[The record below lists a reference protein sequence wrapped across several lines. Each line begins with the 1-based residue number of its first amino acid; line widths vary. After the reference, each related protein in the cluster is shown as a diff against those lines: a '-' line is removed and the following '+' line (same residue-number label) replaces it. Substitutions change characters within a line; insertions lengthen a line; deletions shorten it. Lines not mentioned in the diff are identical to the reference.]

1 MSENEEMK
9 WGLSTETGQEEDK
22 ASSSS
27 SSEEQHEKEALQK
40 TVQAKAEDIAGGG
53 GEASLLT
60 KPEEEEVP
68 ITDKQYQSTTKEKKT
83 KKPSKAKVLT
93 KKKEYDNANLTG
105 ISRQLEKQS
114 NQLVKIEKVL
124 QPLQK
129 SFNKIDRQ
137 SITIKQLYSV
147 VMQLRREIDRQKKQQ
162 PQQPTHKEERKETLV
177 RLLAQIRNK
186 Q

>member
-9 WGLSTETGQEEDK
+9 WRLSTETGQEEDK

-27 SSEEQHEKEALQK
+27 SSSSSSSEDQQEKEALQER
-40 TVQAKAEDIAGGG
+40 VQAKAEDIAGGR

-60 KPEEEEVP
+60 KPEEEEIP
-68 ITDKQYQSTTKEKKT
+68 ITDKQYQSTTKEKRT

-93 KKKEYDNANLTG
+93 KKKESDNANLTG
-105 ISRQLEKQS
+105 ISKQLEKQS

-147 VMQLRREIDRQKKQQ
+147 VIQLQREIDRQKKQQ
-162 PQQPTHKEERKETLV
+162 PQQQQPTQRRKKERKG
-177 RLLAQIRNK
+177 
-186 Q
+186 

>member
-9 WGLSTETGQEEDK
+9 WRLGTETGQEEDK

-27 SSEEQHEKEALQK
+27 SEEQQEKEALQER
-40 TVQAKAEDIAGGG
+40 VQAKAEDIAGGG
-53 GEASLLT
+53 EASLHT
-60 KPEEEEVP
+60 KPKEEWP
-68 ITDKQYQSTTKEKKT
+68 ITDKQYQSTTKEKRT

-93 KKKEYDNANLTG
+93 KKKESDNANLTG
-105 ISRQLEKQS
+105 ISKQLEKQS
-114 NQLVKIEKVL
+114 NQLVKIERAL

-147 VMQLRREIDRQKKQQ
+147 VIQLQREIDRQKKQQ
-162 PQQPTHKEERKETLV
+162 QATQKKARKKGKVSGTNN
-177 RLLAQIRNK
+177 RK
-186 Q
+186 KK

>member
-9 WGLSTETGQEEDK
+9 WRLGTETGQEEDK

-27 SSEEQHEKEALQK
+27 EEQQEKEALQER
-40 TVQAKAEDIAGGG
+40 VQAKAEDIAGGG
-53 GEASLLT
+53 EASLLT
-60 KPEEEEVP
+60 KPKEEVP

-83 KKPSKAKVLT
+83 KKPSKAKDLT
-93 KKKEYDNANLTG
+93 KKKESDNANLTG
-105 ISRQLEKQS
+105 ISKQLEKQS

-147 VMQLRREIDRQKKQQ
+147 VMQLRREIDRQKK
-162 PQQPTHKEERKETLV
+162 TTTTSHSKKSKKERKG
-177 RLLAQIRNK
+177 
-186 Q
+186 

>member
-9 WGLSTETGQEEDK
+9 WRLSTETGQEEDK

-27 SSEEQHEKEALQK
+27 EEQQEKEALQE
-40 TVQAKAEDIAGGG
+40 TVQAKAEDIAGGE

-60 KPEEEEVP
+60 KPEEEVP

-147 VMQLRREIDRQKKQQ
+147 VMQLRREIDRQKK
-162 PQQPTHKEERKETLV
+162 TTTTSHSKKSKKGKVSRT
-177 RLLAQIRNK
+177 NN
-186 Q
+186 

>member
-9 WGLSTETGQEEDK
+9 WRLGTETGQEEDK

-27 SSEEQHEKEALQK
+27 EEQQEKEALQER
-40 TVQAKAEDIAGGG
+40 VQAKAEDIAGGG
-53 GEASLLT
+53 EASLLT
-60 KPEEEEVP
+60 KPKEEAP

-83 KKPSKAKVLT
+83 KKPSKAKDLT
-93 KKKEYDNANLTG
+93 KKKESDNANLTG

-147 VMQLRREIDRQKKQQ
+147 VMQLRREIDRQKK
-162 PQQPTHKEERKETLV
+162 TTTTSHSRKSKKGKVSRT
-177 RLLAQIRNK
+177 NN
-186 Q
+186 

>member
-9 WGLSTETGQEEDK
+9 WRLSTETGQEEDK
-22 ASSSS
+22 AAEE
-27 SSEEQHEKEALQK
+27 EEQQEKEALQER
-40 TVQAKAEDIAGGG
+40 VQAKAEDIAGGG

-60 KPEEEEVP
+60 KQEEEEVP
-68 ITDKQYQSTTKEKKT
+68 ITDKQYQSTTKEKKI

-93 KKKEYDNANLTG
+93 KKKESGNANLSG
-105 ISRQLEKQS
+105 ISKQFEKQS

-147 VMQLRREIDRQKKQQ
+147 VIQLQREIGRQKKQQ
-162 PQQPTHKEERKETLV
+162 PQQPTQRRKKGNVSAT
-177 RLLAQIRNK
+177 ISSNK
-186 Q
+186 K

>member
-9 WGLSTETGQEEDK
+9 WRLSTETGQEEDK
-22 ASSSS
+22 AASA
-27 SSEEQHEKEALQK
+27 SEEQQEKEALQE
-40 TVQAKAEDIAGGG
+40 TVQAKAEDIAGGE
-53 GEASLLT
+53 GEASLFT
-60 KPEEEEVP
+60 KPEEEVP
-68 ITDKQYQSTTKEKKT
+68 ITDKQYQSRTKEKKT

-93 KKKEYDNANLTG
+93 KKKESDNANLTG

-147 VMQLRREIDRQKKQQ
+147 VIQLQREIDRQKKQQ
-162 PQQPTHKEERKETLV
+162 LQQQATQKKARKKGKVSGT
-177 RLLAQIRNK
+177 NN
-186 Q
+186 

>member
-9 WGLSTETGQEEDK
+9 WRLSTETGPEEDK

-27 SSEEQHEKEALQK
+27 SSSSEEQQEKEALQER
-40 TVQAKAEDIAGGG
+40 VQAKAEDIAGG

-60 KPEEEEVP
+60 KPEEEVH
-68 ITDKQYQSTTKEKKT
+68 ITGKQYQSITKEKKT

-93 KKKEYDNANLTG
+93 KKKESNNANLTG
-105 ISRQLEKQS
+105 ISKQLKKQS

-147 VMQLRREIDRQKKQQ
+147 VIQLQREIGRQKKQQ
-162 PQQPTHKEERKETLV
+162 QQATQKKQERKE
-177 RLLAQIRNK
+177 R
-186 Q
+186 

>member
-9 WGLSTETGQEEDK
+9 WRLSTETGQEEDK

-27 SSEEQHEKEALQK
+27 SSSSEDQQEKEALQER
-40 TVQAKAEDIAGGG
+40 VQAKAEDIAGGR

-60 KPEEEEVP
+60 KPEEEEIP
-68 ITDKQYQSTTKEKKT
+68 ITDKQYQSTTKEKRT

-93 KKKEYDNANLTG
+93 KKKESDNANLTG
-105 ISRQLEKQS
+105 ISKQLEKQS

-147 VMQLRREIDRQKKQQ
+147 VIQLQREIDRQKKQQ
-162 PQQPTHKEERKETLV
+162 PQQQPTQRRKKERKGKVSGTN
-177 RLLAQIRNK
+177 I
-186 Q
+186 

>member
-9 WGLSTETGQEEDK
+9 WRLSMETGQEEDK

-27 SSEEQHEKEALQK
+27 SEEQQEKEALQER
-40 TVQAKAEDIAGGG
+40 VQAKAEDIAGGG

-60 KPEEEEVP
+60 KPVEEVP

-162 PQQPTHKEERKETLV
+162 LQQQATQKKARKKGKVSGT
-177 RLLAQIRNK
+177 NN
-186 Q
+186 

>member
-9 WGLSTETGQEEDK
+9 WRLSTETGPEEDK
-22 ASSSS
+22 AAA
-27 SSEEQHEKEALQK
+27 EEQQEKEALQER
-40 TVQAKAEDIAGGG
+40 VQIKAEDIAGG

-60 KPEEEEVP
+60 KPEEEKVP
-68 ITDKQYQSTTKEKKT
+68 ITDKQYQSTTKEKRT

-93 KKKEYDNANLTG
+93 KKKESDNANLTG
-105 ISRQLEKQS
+105 ISKQLEKQS

-147 VMQLRREIDRQKKQQ
+147 VIQLQREIGRQKKQQ
-162 PQQPTHKEERKETLV
+162 QATQKKARKERLV
-177 RLLAQIRNK
+177 ELITEIRNK

>member
-9 WGLSTETGQEEDK
+9 WRLSMETGQEEDK

-27 SSEEQHEKEALQK
+27 EEQQEKEALQER
-40 TVQAKAEDIAGGG
+40 VQAKAEDIAGGG

-60 KPEEEEVP
+60 KQEEEEEVP
-68 ITDKQYQSTTKEKKT
+68 ITDKQYQSTTKEKKI

-93 KKKEYDNANLTG
+93 KKKESGNANLSG
-105 ISRQLEKQS
+105 ISKQFEKQS

-137 SITIKQLYSV
+137 STTIKQLYSV
-147 VMQLRREIDRQKKQQ
+147 VIQLQREIGRQKKQQ
-162 PQQPTHKEERKETLV
+162 PQQPTQRRKKGNVSAT
-177 RLLAQIRNK
+177 ISSNNK
-186 Q
+186 

>member
-9 WGLSTETGQEEDK
+9 WRLSTETGQEEDK
-22 ASSSS
+22 AASASASA
-27 SSEEQHEKEALQK
+27 SEEQQEKEALQE
-40 TVQAKAEDIAGGG
+40 TVQAKAEDIAGGE

-60 KPEEEEVP
+60 KPEEEVP

-147 VMQLRREIDRQKKQQ
+147 VMQLRREIDRQKKTT
-162 PQQPTHKEERKETLV
+162 PTTSHSKKSKKERKG
-177 RLLAQIRNK
+177 
-186 Q
+186 

>member
-9 WGLSTETGQEEDK
+9 WRLSTDTGQEEDK

-27 SSEEQHEKEALQK
+27 SEDQQEKEALQER
-40 TVQAKAEDIAGGG
+40 VQAKAEDIAGGG

-60 KPEEEEVP
+60 KPEEGIP

-93 KKKEYDNANLTG
+93 KKKKESGNANLTG
-105 ISRQLEKQS
+105 ISKKLEKQS

-147 VMQLRREIDRQKKQQ
+147 VMQLQREIGRQKKQQ
-162 PQQPTHKEERKETLV
+162 PQQPTQRRKKEWKG
-177 RLLAQIRNK
+177 
-186 Q
+186 

>member
-9 WGLSTETGQEEDK
+9 WRLSTETGQEEDK

-27 SSEEQHEKEALQK
+27 SEEQQEKEALQER
-40 TVQAKAEDIAGGG
+40 VQAKAEDIAGG

-60 KPEEEEVP
+60 KPEEEVP
-68 ITDKQYQSTTKEKKT
+68 ITYKQYESQNKEKKT
-83 KKPSKAKVLT
+83 KKPSKAKILT
-93 KKKEYDNANLTG
+93 KKKESDNANLTG
-105 ISRQLEKQS
+105 ISKQLEKQS

-147 VMQLRREIDRQKKQQ
+147 VMQLQREIDRQKKQQ
-162 PQQPTHKEERKETLV
+162 QATERRKKERKG
-177 RLLAQIRNK
+177 
-186 Q
+186 

>member
-9 WGLSTETGQEEDK
+9 WRLSTETGQKEDK

-27 SSEEQHEKEALQK
+27 SSSEEQQEKEALQER
-40 TVQAKAEDIAGGG
+40 VQAKAEDIAGGGG

-68 ITDKQYQSTTKEKKT
+68 ITDKQYQSTTKEKRT

-93 KKKEYDNANLTG
+93 KKKEFDNANLTG
-105 ISRQLEKQS
+105 MSKQLEKQS

-147 VMQLRREIDRQKKQQ
+147 VIQLQREIDRQKKKQQ
-162 PQQPTHKEERKETLV
+162 QQPTQRRKKERKG
-177 RLLAQIRNK
+177 
-186 Q
+186 

>member
-9 WGLSTETGQEEDK
+9 WRLSTETGQEEDK
-22 ASSSS
+22 AASASASA
-27 SSEEQHEKEALQK
+27 SEEQQEKEALQE
-40 TVQAKAEDIAGGG
+40 TVQAKAEDIAGGE

-60 KPEEEEVP
+60 KPEEEVP
-68 ITDKQYQSTTKEKKT
+68 ITDKQYQSRTKEKKT

-93 KKKEYDNANLTG
+93 KKKESDNANLTG

-137 SITIKQLYSV
+137 SITIKQLYTV
-147 VMQLRREIDRQKKQQ
+147 VIQLQREIDRQKKQQ
-162 PQQPTHKEERKETLV
+162 PQQATQKKARKKGKVSGT
-177 RLLAQIRNK
+177 NS
-186 Q
+186 